1 MSEDATSIYGA
12 AFATGGGF
20 SNVYPVPSY
29 QAAALKTY
37 FGRHNPPYLS
47 YSAFGTAFDPGN
59 VSANGGLYNRI
70 GRGIP
75 DVAANGDNIVV
86 VSRGQTGLVIGT
98 SASTPIFGA
107 IINRVSNPE
116 MEEEKTRC

>member
-1 MSEDATSIYGA
+1 
-12 AFATGGGF
+12 
-20 SNVYPVPSY
+20 VYPVPSY

-47 YSAFGTAFDPGN
+47 YTAFGTGYDPGN
-59 VSANGGLYNRI
+59 VGANGGLYNRI

-75 DVAANGDNIVV
+75 DVAANGDNITVV
-86 VSRGQTGLVIGT
+86 AQGQLGLEGGT

-107 IINRVSNPE
+107 IINRVSDPE
-116 MEEEKTRC
+116 SEGRKARC

>member
-1 MSEDATSIYGA
+1 MSEDASSIYGFS
-12 AFATGGGF
+12 FATGGGF
-20 SNVYPVPSY
+20 SNVFPIPSY

-47 YSAFGTAFDPGN
+47 YSGFGTGFDPAN

-75 DVAANGDNIVV
+75 DVAANGDNITVY
-86 VSRGQTGLVIGT
+86 SQGQLGLVPGT

-107 IINRVSNPE
+107 IINRVSAL
-116 MEEEKTRC
+116 